1 MSFKGCISCR
11 KCEFIRGIA
20 FCGATKLT
28 RKQLY
33 SEKGYCSEFEEK
45 SEEKHDTIFTS
56 VTNAEKLKSFI

>member
-1 MSFKGCISCR
+1 MNKGCIHCK
-11 KCEFIRGIA
+11 KCKFIRGIA

-45 SEEKHDTIFTS
+45 EYVES
-56 VTNAEKLKSFI
+56 VSK